1 MSLINDAL
9 KKASQ
14 TPAPTTPAEIKEP
27 LHVAMH
33 TPPPRW
39 PMFVIPPLVAVVF
52 AAGTLL
58 VVRGWQGSQR
68 VSARETVT
76 RGTEGQ
82 NDTKQVLIKDQHSN
96 ANAVAAVTS
105 STAGATTNVVATSAP
120 TFPNLKVQGIV
131 WQPSRP
137 SVVINNK
144 SLFIG
149 EKIEKAKV
157 IAIDQETVTVL
168 WNGEQRVLTVP

>member
-14 TPAPTTPAEIKEP
+14 TPAPSTPAEIKEP
-27 LHVAMH
+27 LYVAMH

-68 VSARETVT
+68 VSARETVIHGEA
-76 RGTEGQ
+76 RDGQ
-82 NDTKQVLIKDQHSN
+82 ALIKDQHSN
-96 ANAVAAVTS
+96 ANAVAAVNSAMPPATS
-105 STAGATTNVVATSAP
+105 NVVATTVP

-137 SVVINNK
+137 SVVINGK

-157 IAIDQETVTVL
+157 IAIDQESVTVI

>member
-33 TPPPRW
+33 TPSPRW

-76 RGTEGQ
+76 RGMEGQ

-105 STAGATTNVVATSAP
+105 GTAGSTTNVVPTSAP

-137 SVVINNK
+137 SVVINGK

-149 EKIEKAKV
+149 EKVEKAKV
-157 IAIDQETVTVL
+157 IAIDPENVTVL

>member
-14 TPAPTTPAEIKEP
+14 TPAPSTPAEIKEP
-27 LHVAMH
+27 LHIAMH

-39 PMFVIPPLVAVVF
+39 PMFVVPPLVAVVF

-68 VSARETVT
+68 VSAQETGVHGGEAHN
-76 RGTEGQ
+76 GT
-82 NDTKQVLIKDQHSN
+82 TQVLIRDQHSN
-96 ANAVAAVTS
+96 ANALSAVNSVVPPATS
-105 STAGATTNVVATSAP
+105 NVATTTVP

-137 SVVINNK
+137 SVVINGK

-157 IAIDQETVTVL
+157 IAIDQETVTVI

>member
-33 TPPPRW
+33 TPSPRW

-76 RGTEGQ
+76 RGMEGQ
-82 NDTKQVLIKDQHSN
+82 NDTKQFLIKDQHSN

-105 STAGATTNVVATSAP
+105 TTNVVATSAP

-131 WQPSRP
+131 LQPSRP
-137 SVVINNK
+137 SVVIN
-144 SLFIG
+144 G
-149 EKIEKAKV
+149 
-157 IAIDQETVTVL
+157 
-168 WNGEQRVLTVP
+168 

>member
-27 LHVAMH
+27 LHIAMH

-39 PMFVIPPLVAVVF
+39 PMFVVPPLVAVVF

-68 VSARETVT
+68 VSARETHN
-76 RGTEGQ
+76 GT
-82 NDTKQVLIKDQHSN
+82 TQVLIRDQHSN

-105 STAGATTNVVATSAP
+105 TTNGVATSAP

-137 SVVINNK
+137 SVVINGK

-149 EKIEKAKV
+149 EKVEKAKV
-157 IAIDQETVTVL
+157 IAIDQESVTVL
-168 WNGEQRVLTVP
+168 WNGEQRVLTMP